1 MPTPNNVYSKM
12 GVVYKLLYSHSL
24 FSFCKLI
31 GCRRG
36 QIRTDVPVKGEWWP
50 TWAGFTPAVCSNPLG
65 GSPRTLHLCALLQ
78 LVFPSCHPL
87 FVEARLCSGGGN
99 RTLLPEVMSL
109 WGSHDSPHIYVT
121 NVRKRFQTHK
131 TKQLFSFVFFVFVI
145 SWFYMPPV
153 VDIIPVINDCLRI
166 GEFWII
172 YFSITNALQAVTRIL
187 IPSKGVPLRPSNT
200 PPVIRRPFP
209 RPRTIPF
216 RYNWFPIAFPH
227 L

>member
-109 WGSHDSPHIYVT
+109 WFPMIPRISMLQMYVKDFKHTRQSNYFLLCFSYSSSPGFI
-121 NVRKRFQTHK
+121 
-131 TKQLFSFVFFVFVI
+131 
-145 SWFYMPPV
+145 
-153 VDIIPVINDCLRI
+153 C
-166 GEFWII
+166 
-172 YFSITNALQAVTRIL
+172 
-187 IPSKGVPLRPSNT
+187 
-200 PPVIRRPFP
+200 
-209 RPRTIPF
+209 
-216 RYNWFPIAFPH
+216 H